1 MSEPGASFD
10 ERVALHTMSNVVSRT
25 GTRTGED
32 EMLAP
37 VTTETPDAPLEI
49 HLVDD
54 GIDDILAWR
63 PIVGRVE
70 LRGCG
75 HASDRQKGAE

>member
-1 MSEPGASFD
+1 
-10 ERVALHTMSNVVSRT
+10 
-25 GTRTGED
+25 
-32 EMLAP
+32 MLAP